1 VFLKRQKE
9 AANQMAT
16 LICKKVVDARAVVD
30 YMIKHSNTSDGL
42 EKVLEI
48 YRRHI
53 DNAVDKSIGRFSDWC
68 PSSFTRKIDQ
78 MKQEVVDYSLEI
90 LPKHTREIER
100 YMDEAWKVQETL
112 SYRLS
117 RVTPDEFEDIIHP
130 IFQADEWILLFV
142 GGFLGV
148 IIGLLQA
155 WALCSI
161 H

>member
-1 VFLKRQKE
+1 
-9 AANQMAT
+9 MAS

-30 YMIKHSNTSDGL
+30 YMIKNSDTSDGL
-42 EKVLEI
+42 EKILEI
-48 YRRHI
+48 YSRHI
-53 DNAVDKSIGRFSDWC
+53 NNAVDKSIGRFSDWC

-100 YMDEAWKVQETL
+100 YMDEAWNVQETL